1 MVGPSDC
8 VTTKRKTIVQMLK
21 QPPVKK
27 LKRSNEVVRI
37 KIADPEGHARKRGRD
52 LVDIALAMSY
62 VPQYYASHT
71 GRGMWQDHLIKLM
84 EADICTPEKQ
94 GKVAILTIDMKS
106 KTKRGKHLEPQGYN
120 MGGKGMSL
128 QGGMLKIFMDGKL
141 RIHYV
146 DAVYVQQSNQ
156 VLEEAMTG
164 LAAQLHFIREH
175 YPSLEEVWVV
185 SDKCSNFNE
194 FYPAICP
201 PPPPTP
207 QPHTHPTMPYLR
219 YRNPYIVAQLD

>member
-1 MVGPSDC
+1 
-8 VTTKRKTIVQMLK
+8 ML
-21 QPPVKK
+21 QDPAVKK
-27 LKRSNEVVRI
+27 QKRPNEVVRV
-37 KIADPEGHARKRGRD
+37 KFPAPEGQARKRGRD

-84 EADICTPEKQ
+84 EADICTPDKR

-106 KTKRGKHLEPQGYN
+106 KTKRGKHKEPQGYN

-175 YPSLEEVWVV
+175 YPSVDEVWMV
-185 SDKCSNFNE
+185 SDKCSNFNAYE
-194 FYPAICP
+194 QANS
-201 PPPPTP
+201 PTP
-207 QPHTHPTMPYLR
+207 FSHRRFHTCAALPLTMSCELNNADSIYTGW
-219 YRNPYIVAQLD
+219 